1 LQPGGFAKLRAASQ
15 RRYHRA
21 VRYLV
26 DGYNLAHWLIRNDAL
41 RPEELRA
48 QTLAAMAGKL
58 PPNATEVVI
67 YWDVRNRTP
76 GVFERESLPWCQMRF
91 VSSADEAIVDA
102 VYEADNARGITV
114 VSRDREV
121 AGRSRQLGARVLSP
135 AEFLRR

>member
-1 LQPGGFAKLRAASQ
+1 M
-15 RRYHRA
+15 
-21 VRYLV
+21 RYLV
-26 DGYNLAHWLIRNDAL
+26 DGYNLAHWLLRDDSL
-41 RPEELRA
+41 RPEQMRA
-48 QTLAAMAGKL
+48 RTLAAMAGKL
-58 PPNATEVVI
+58 PQNATDVVI

-76 GVFERESLPWCQMRF
+76 GVMERESLPWCQMRF

-102 VYEADNARGITV
+102 VYEAANAREITV

>member
-1 LQPGGFAKLRAASQ
+1 
-15 RRYHRA
+15 

-26 DGYNLAHWLIRNDAL
+26 DGYNLAHWLLRDDAL
-41 RPEELRA
+41 RPEELRSR
-48 QTLAAMAGKL
+48 TLAAMTGKL
-58 PPNATEVVI
+58 PQNATDVVI

-76 GVFERESLPWCQMRF
+76 GVMERESLPWGQMRF
-91 VSSADEAIVDA
+91 VPSADDAIVDA
-102 VYEADNARGITV
+102 VYEADNPRDITV